1 VPRPMASPR
10 PASSDVLAVCPLRA
24 LQADGARW
32 VQDGVALI
40 REGDRVYAFEELC
53 PHAGANLVEGE
64 VRRGALSC
72 PQHRARFRLS
82 DGKVLSGPSKR
93 PLVCY
98 DVEQSG
104 EDLLVRPRVPAVAPA
119 GWVHRL
125 RAWLSAQRT

>member
-10 PASSDVLAVCPLRA
+10 PASSDVLAVCPLLD

-32 VQDGVALI
+32 VQDGIALV
-40 REGDRVYAFEELC
+40 REGNRVFAFEEHC
-53 PHAGANLVEGE
+53 PHAGADLVEGR
-64 VRRGALSC
+64 VRRGVIHC

-82 DGKVLSGPSKR
+82 DGTSLSGPSKR

-119 GWVHRL
+119 GWVQRL
-125 RAWLSAQRT
+125 LRRVLPR